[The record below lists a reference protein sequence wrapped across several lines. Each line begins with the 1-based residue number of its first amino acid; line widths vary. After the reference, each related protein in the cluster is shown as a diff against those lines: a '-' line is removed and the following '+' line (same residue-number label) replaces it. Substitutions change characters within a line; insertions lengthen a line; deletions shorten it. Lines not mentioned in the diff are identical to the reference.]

1 MIGEQEDKAPLLL
14 NVFVQTVNDT
24 VPLCYRTE
32 KVKFEEHGIYFT
44 CLDTNCNYLFNYTD
58 VLEIVPA
65 EL

>member
-1 MIGEQEDKAPLLL
+1 MVEEQEEKAPLLL
-14 NVFVQTVNDT
+14 NVFIKTVNDNI
-24 VPLCYRTE
+24 PYCYRTE
-32 KVKFEEHGIYFT
+32 RVEFGEYGIYFT

>member
-1 MIGEQEDKAPLLL
+1 MVEYQEEKAPLLL
-14 NVFVQTVNDT
+14 NVFIQTVIDR
-24 VPLCYRTE
+24 VPFCYRTE
-32 KVKFEEHGIYFT
+32 KVQFQEYGIYFT